1 MTNEEKRWNDLP
13 DFDNETIKIWLDSLL
28 EDKNKMS
35 IEELTIEEIKAEIQE
50 NKDSIR
56 NFELIGDRH
65 AILDCKEYNEVL
77 EEMLKNKE

>member
-1 MTNEEKRWNDLP
+1 MTNEEKRWNNLP
-13 DFDNETIKIWLDSLL
+13 DFDNETIKIWFDSLL
-28 EDKNKMS
+28 KDKNKMS
-35 IEELTIEEIKAEIQE
+35 IEELTVEEIEAEIQE

-65 AILDCKEYNEVL
+65 AILDCEEYTEVL